1 MTESQIAETLV
12 VEIRKRPSPA
22 PSKMICVGRAT
33 NNDIVLTHSTISKLH
48 TYFLKSEYGDSYVI
62 VDANSTN
69 GTRVNNE
76 PLAAYQNKPL
86 GNRDQIRLGPTIK
99 MLYLTPHGFFE
110 LLQRLHGSGM
120 V

>member
-1 MTESQIAETLV
+1 MLD
-12 VEIRKRPSPA
+12 K
-22 PSKMICVGRAT
+22 SKEYPYTGIPT
-33 NNDIVLTHSTISKLH
+33 
-48 TYFLKSEYGDSYVI
+48 FLKSEYGDSYVI

-76 PLAAYQNKPL
+76 LLAAYQNKTL
-86 GNRDQIRLGPTIK
+86 DNRDQISLGPTIK